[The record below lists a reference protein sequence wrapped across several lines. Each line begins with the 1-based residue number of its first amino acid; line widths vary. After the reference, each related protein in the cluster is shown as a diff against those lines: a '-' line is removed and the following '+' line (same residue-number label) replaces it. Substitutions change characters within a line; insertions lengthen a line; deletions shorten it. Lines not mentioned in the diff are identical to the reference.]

1 VQKTRR
7 KDRLK
12 ELTVVIK
19 GAGEMATGIACRL
32 YMANI
37 RKIVMLEI
45 PQPLAVRRTVAFC
58 ESIHQREAE
67 VEGIKGVLAGDLNDL
82 SHLWDEK
89 QIGVMIDPEW
99 KTVENLRP
107 DVVIDAIMAKQN
119 LGTRKDEAPLVVGVG
134 PGFTAPDDVHVVV
147 ESNRGHNLG
156 RVIYSGSAEPYSGM
170 PGLTAGFARERVLR
184 SPHDGTV
191 NHAGKSIG
199 DAVKKGDI
207 VLYVDSTPVLASIDG
222 ILRGLVNEIH
232 VKDDEKIGD
241 IEPRNEVSYCS
252 TISDKA
258 RAIAGGVLE
267 AVLHYT
273 T

>member
-1 VQKTRR
+1 MQQTGKHS
-7 KDRLK
+7 LE

-58 ESIHQREAE
+58 ESIHRRKVVD
-67 VEGIKGVLAGDLNDL
+67 VEGIHGVLAEDLNAL
-82 SHLWDEK
+82 SRLWDKK
-89 QIGVMIDPEW
+89 QIGVMVDPEW
-99 KTVENLRP
+99 QTVKQLKP

-119 LGTRKDEAPLVVGVG
+119 LGTSKDEARLVVGVG
-134 PGFTAPDDVHVVV
+134 PGFTAPDNVHVVV

-156 RVIYSGSAEPYSGM
+156 RTIYSGSAEQYTGI

-184 SPHDGTV
+184 SPHEGLV
-191 NHAGKSIG
+191 HHGGKSIG
-199 DAVKKGDI
+199 DKVKKGDI
-207 VLYVDSTPVLASIDG
+207 VLYVDLTPVFASIDG
-222 ILRGLVNEIH
+222 ILRGLVNEIR
-232 VKDDEKIGD
+232 VKHNEKIGD
-241 IEPRNEVSYCS
+241 IEPRNEVACCN

-273 T
+273 G